1 MAVTKEKRG
10 NHLFSEHY
18 FYTGVYRQETKVTF
32 TRYNTDT
39 YHVRQIPASTASF
52 KELTEADS
60 INWFHITGLADSSV
74 IYRIMKEF
82 GLRELDVRD
91 IVTPEHVVKIDDY
104 CNRLLIV
111 MNSCYFDNKQRIRS
125 EHISIIVKGNV
136 VLTFSEVDE
145 KVFDNAF
152 KGLEKNIMNIREGKS
167 GLLLAFLINCTVSDM
182 IETAVRVENML
193 DRIEDQLLDT
203 DREYKN
209 IRHRIQQSRR
219 AYLILH
225 KNTAALNNQFSML
238 KCVRDGIIDES
249 MLHVFE
255 ELSDQLAY
263 IVQTSENSKNLLSS
277 LEELYMSNNDL
288 RMNFIMK
295 RLTVV
300 STLFIPITFLV
311 GLWGMNFKYMP
322 ETEGRYGYIFG
333 LAVIVGTALATW
345 QYMKKK
351 KWF

>member
-10 NHLFSEHY
+10 NHLFSEQYH
-18 FYTGVYRQETKVTF
+18 YTGNYGQETKITL
-32 TRYNTDT
+32 TRYNPRDYQTQYVPLSIESFTDL
-39 YHVRQIPASTASF
+39 IDS
-52 KELTEADS
+52 ES
-60 INWFHITGLADSSV
+60 INWIHVTGLADHTAISK
-74 IYRIMKEF
+74 IMTQF
-82 GLRELDVRD
+82 GMRDLDVRD
-91 IVTPEHVVKIDDY
+91 VVTPEHVVKIDDY
-104 CNRLLIV
+104 CNRLLV
-111 MNSCYFDNKQRIRS
+111 VVNSCYFDKQQVIKS
-125 EHISIIVKGNV
+125 EHISIIVRGNI
-136 VLTFSEVDE
+136 VLTFTEVDE
-145 KVFDNAF
+145 KVFDNAH
-152 KGLEKNIMNIREGKS
+152 KGLKANIMNIRKKKS
-167 GLLLAFLINCTVSDM
+167 GLLLAFLINCILSDM
-182 IETAVRVENML
+182 IETAIKVENML

-203 DREYKN
+203 EREYKN
-209 IRHRIQQSRR
+209 IRWRIQQCRR

-225 KNTAALNNQFSML
+225 KNTVALYNQFPML
-238 KCVRDGIIDES
+238 KCVRDGIIDEN
-249 MLHVFE
+249 MLHIFE

-263 IVQTSENSKNLLSS
+263 IVQTAENSKNLLSS

-322 ETEGRYGYIFG
+322 ETEGEYGYLFG
-333 LAVIVGTALATW
+333 LAVIIGTAVATW